1 MIYSAPLMG
10 TMFLVGAMSIAG
22 FPPMGG
28 FIGKFLLFDAGI
40 NEGFY
45 IPIAIA
51 LLFAVFTMFY
61 MFRAWMKMFWGESR
75 DTKKYGEYSSHALSP
90 LLTVP
95 IIILALGVIVFGVY
109 AEPLI
114 SLALETAA
122 QIVDPQAYI
131 DAVLTRV
138 VR

>member
-1 MIYSAPLMG
+1 
-10 TMFLVGAMSIAG
+10 
-22 FPPMGG
+22 
-28 FIGKFLLFDAGI
+28 
-40 NEGFY
+40 
-45 IPIAIA
+45 
-51 LLFAVFTMFY
+51 MFY

-114 SLALETAA
+114 SLAQATAA
-122 QIVDPQAYI
+122 QIVDPQPYI